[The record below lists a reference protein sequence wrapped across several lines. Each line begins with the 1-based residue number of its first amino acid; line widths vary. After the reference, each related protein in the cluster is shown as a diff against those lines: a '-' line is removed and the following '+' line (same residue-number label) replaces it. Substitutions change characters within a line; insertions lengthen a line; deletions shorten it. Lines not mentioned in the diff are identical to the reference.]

1 MYEEYIEESE
11 DQRKNKKHFFERKL
25 SHVEKLHALAEKKCR
40 EDEKVFNHHNPK
52 YELNFKKK
60 MVSVKGNKREN
71 TQQKKSKRV
80 NG

>member
-52 YELNFKKK
+52 YELNFKKN
-60 MVSVKGNKREN
+60 GFCQRQQTREYAA
-71 TQQKKSKRV
+71 KKIRE
-80 NG
+80 